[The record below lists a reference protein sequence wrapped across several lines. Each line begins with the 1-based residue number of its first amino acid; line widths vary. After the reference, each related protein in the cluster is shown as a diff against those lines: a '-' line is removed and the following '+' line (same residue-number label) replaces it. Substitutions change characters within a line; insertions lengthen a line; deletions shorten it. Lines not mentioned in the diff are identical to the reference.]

1 VITRYS
7 GTTGLLEKPVTSN
20 DAGPSPSPHANRH
33 RLRAQVDAFNRRDR
47 VENPPGGAAW
57 SAHRSST
64 ADSDAGEKSDR
75 HGQHAGRASRACRP
89 PQRHRHLS
97 AVPDRAARGDG
108 KCSKLTIL
116 SQSCAGSLEL
126 ALAKPYSPGPGP
138 SPGLSPCPRPGPGS
152 TPSSGPD
159 PGPGPTALALHP

>member
-1 VITRYS
+1 MRFFLPATAPFFEPVAGASWKKVDCYCVRSWSHLPRYS

-47 VENPPGGAAW
+47 GENPPGGAAW
-57 SAHRSST
+57 CAHRSST

-75 HGQHAGRASRACRP
+75 HGHHAGRASRACRP

-97 AVPDRAARGDG
+97 AVPNRAARGDG

-116 SQSCAGSLEL
+116 SQSCAGSGSG
-126 ALAKPYSPGPGP
+126 AGAGP
-138 SPGLSPCPRPGPGS
+138 SQ
-152 TPSSGPD
+152 
-159 PGPGPTALALHP
+159 AL